1 MKNPFVLILVCL
13 GLLSFSCA
21 ITTIEEPP
29 FKLLFD
35 EAEFTQQKKAWN
47 DQNIQNYRFRVWT
60 SYIPGEDGIEH
71 FVVKEGALPEW
82 TVEQGPDPR
91 KDEFYPASPD
101 YRPCYATITGIYSYI
116 EQAAAELGQKVEE
129 DEELYY
135 GASVSVSYDPDYHFP
150 TTWHV
155 SYGNGWVGD
164 TDRIKVYDFLVE
176 PISD

>member
-1 MKNPFVLILVCL
+1 MKNSFVLILVCL

-21 ITTIEEPP
+21 IIEEPP

-35 EAEFTQQKKAWN
+35 EAEFTRQKEAWN
-47 DQNIQNYRFRVWT
+47 DQNIQNYRFRVRS
-60 SYIPGEDGIEH
+60 SYMPGPENADIEH

-82 TVEQGPDPR
+82 AVEQGSDPR
-91 KDEFYPASPD
+91 EADVNPASPD
-101 YRPCYATITGIYSYI
+101 YRPCYATITGIYSSI

-129 DEELYY
+129 DAELYY
-135 GASVSVSYDPDYHFP
+135 GASVSVSYHPDYHFP

-164 TDRIKVYDFLVE
+164 TDEIEVYDFSVD
-176 PISD
+176 P